1 MATAMGVSVGAM
13 TAGIGLLVVA
23 IAGITAGLIAWG
35 VSSDKTWQ
43 KINAEKEELKK
54 NKEQIEQNIQAWEQ
68 LKQTQQ
74 ENIDAGM
81 TEISYYQS
89 LYDELQ
95 KLVDE
100 NGKIKE
106 GYEGRAKFIT
116 TTLRDALGIEV
127 DAVGGVITGY
137 NNLKD
142 TFDKVIEKKKAMI
155 ILDAQEESYK
165 QALLDRANVLKSLNQ
180 LEDDMAESFRGQKEE
195 YDLFLQALR
204 AGNAVEATIHYN
216 KGQEY
221 VKMYNQQKELYE
233 KQEQT
238 LMEYNYNIDQYEKNA
253 SLAHEERYSE
263 MTNVNWE
270 YVKDYQN
277 SADQKKAILEQEI
290 RDEKKNLEI
299 LRKQAKE
306 SNDGRYDDEI
316 KASEKRLT
324 NLANEMKN
332 YVSTTED
339 GLNKANITWNDE
351 LDNQISAISGRNV
364 EFRDAG
370 DGNVQ
375 MYVDGIASGDARSKE
390 QMAQIVS
397 NAIAEVNNRKPQS
410 TEAGENLVEGVSN
423 GIENRQGSAFG
434 IIWTFGSLLLSNL
447 KDSLKEESP
456 SKATKEMGQFLAEGL
471 IIGVKNEEKNVG
483 KSAEE
488 MAQLFISS
496 ATKRLK
502 QLKTI
507 DQYTIYEE
515 IGMWQRILKE
525 TEEGTDAYYDVLEK
539 LNDAKQSLLEKKQ
552 AYINESTKLTT
563 DYITNL
569 NKIEEEYTTQSSKLW
584 EEYESKVKSRAESI
598 LSTFD
603 MFDEVKLED
612 KVSKTQIFTNLET
625 QIGTLERWDDTLD
638 DLKKRIQDI
647 AGVEGDNLYTF
658 LESQGVKSLESLQ
671 SVTSMTDDELKKL
684 VELYNR
690 KEDIAYKRARQ
701 EYEGL
706 YQETIQAVDKLRETA
721 DKQIEELKAEYH
733 AGLKKIAEQCKQD
746 GIQAGWQLVKGIRQG
761 MNEQMDVLENETRKR
776 LQALVNEIKA
786 SMEIH
791 SPSKVW
797 HDEIGVNLGL
807 GLANGIFD
815 SLKNIGQNVSK
826 VLSTEANLID
836 TDIPRISGSTT
847 TNNQIVVNF
856 YPQEMTEGELD
867 KAFNYINRRFGT
879 AY

>member
-54 NKEQIEQNIQAWEQ
+54 NKEQIEKNIQAWEQ
-68 LKQTQQ
+68 LKETQQ

-116 TTLRDALGIEV
+116 TTLKDALGIEV
-127 DAVGGVITGY
+127 DAVDGVITGY
-137 NNLKD
+137 ENLKD

-180 LEDDMAESFRGQKEE
+180 LEDDMAESYQGMQQE
-195 YDLFLQALR
+195 YDLYLQALQS
-204 AGNAVEATIHYN
+204 GNAVETAIHIN
-216 KGQEY
+216 KGKEY
-221 VKMYNQQKELYE
+221 TDMYNQQKELYE
-233 KQEQT
+233 KQEQV

-316 KASEKRLT
+316 QASEKRLA
-324 NLANEMKN
+324 NLDNEMKN
-332 YVSTTED
+332 YVSITEN

-390 QMAQIVS
+390 EMATIVS
-397 NAIAEVNNRKPQS
+397 NTIAEVNNQKPQS
-410 TEAGENLVEGVSN
+410 TEAGENLVQGVSN
-423 GIENRQGSAFG
+423 GIENRQGNAFST
-434 IIWTFGSLLLSNL
+434 IWTFGSMLLSNL
-447 KDSLKEESP
+447 QNSLKEKSP
-456 SKATKEMGQFLAEGL
+456 SRATKEMGQFLAEGL
-471 IIGVKNEEKNVG
+471 IIGVKSEEKNVG
-483 KSAEE
+483 KSAED

-525 TEEGTDAYYDVLEK
+525 T
-539 LNDAKQSLLEKKQ
+539 
-552 AYINESTKLTT
+552 
-563 DYITNL
+563 
-569 NKIEEEYTTQSSKLW
+569 
-584 EEYESKVKSRAESI
+584 
-598 LSTFD
+598 
-603 MFDEVKLED
+603 
-612 KVSKTQIFTNLET
+612 
-625 QIGTLERWDDTLD
+625 
-638 DLKKRIQDI
+638 
-647 AGVEGDNLYTF
+647 
-658 LESQGVKSLESLQ
+658 
-671 SVTSMTDDELKKL
+671 
-684 VELYNR
+684 
-690 KEDIAYKRARQ
+690 
-701 EYEGL
+701 
-706 YQETIQAVDKLRETA
+706 
-721 DKQIEELKAEYH
+721 
-733 AGLKKIAEQCKQD
+733 
-746 GIQAGWQLVKGIRQG
+746 
-761 MNEQMDVLENETRKR
+761 
-776 LQALVNEIKA
+776 
-786 SMEIH
+786 
-791 SPSKVW
+791 
-797 HDEIGVNLGL
+797 
-807 GLANGIFD
+807 
-815 SLKNIGQNVSK
+815 
-826 VLSTEANLID
+826 
-836 TDIPRISGSTT
+836 
-847 TNNQIVVNF
+847 
-856 YPQEMTEGELD
+856 
-867 KAFNYINRRFGT
+867 
-879 AY
+879 